1 MGDTK
6 VFESILAQ
14 VPLFSDL
21 PDEGLA
27 ELATKLHRRRFEHDQ
42 IIFHKNDP
50 GSTLYIII
58 SGKVKIALPSSDGEN
73 VLVALLST
81 GDFFGELSLFD
92 GEPRSATS
100 IATEPTDIL
109 TLDRDDLI
117 KYLSESPK
125 ASTAILAEL
134 SLRLRRTDELLSDAA
149 FCNLST
155 RLSKRILDLSDRYGQ
170 PNENGET
177 KINMRLRQQDLADM
191 VGATR
196 ESVNKMLKTYKQKKL
211 IDVQRGYI
219 TILDEAGL
227 RLRAR

>member
-1 MGDTK
+1 M

-14 VPLFSDL
+14 VPLFSHL
-21 PDEGLA
+21 PDEGLD
-27 ELATKLHRRRFEHDQ
+27 ELGGKLQRRRFEREQ

-58 SGKVKIALPSSDGEN
+58 SGKVKIVLPSAEGEA

-100 IATEPTDIL
+100 IASEPTDIL
-109 TLDRDDLI
+109 TLDQEDLFE
-117 KYLSESPK
+117 YLRGNPNAAEEIFS
-125 ASTAILAEL
+125 EL

-155 RLSKRILDLSDRYGQ
+155 RLSKRILDLAERYGQ
-170 PNENGET
+170 PNEEGNT
-177 KINMRLRQQDLADM
+177 RINMRLRQQDLADM

-196 ESVNKMLKTYKQKKL
+196 ESVNKMLKTYKLKNLLSIKS
-211 IDVQRGYI
+211 GYI
-219 TILDEAGL
+219 TILDEGAL
-227 RLRAR
+227 RLRTR

>member
-1 MGDTK
+1 M

-14 VPLFSDL
+14 VPLFSHL
-21 PDEGLA
+21 PDEGLD
-27 ELATKLHRRRFEHDQ
+27 ELGQKLQRRRFEREQ

-58 SGKVKIALPSSDGEN
+58 SGKVKIVLPSAEGEA

-100 IATEPTDIL
+100 IASEPTDIL
-109 TLDRDDLI
+109 TLDQEDLFE
-117 KYLSESPK
+117 YLRGNPNAAEEIFS
-125 ASTAILAEL
+125 EL

-155 RLSKRILDLSDRYGQ
+155 RLSKRILDLAERYGQ
-170 PNENGET
+170 PNEEGNT
-177 KINMRLRQQDLADM
+177 RINMRLRQQDLADM

-196 ESVNKMLKTYKQKKL
+196 ESVNKMLKTYKLKNLLSIK
-211 IDVQRGYI
+211 RGYI
-219 TILDEAGL
+219 TILDEGAL

>member
-1 MGDTK
+1 M

-14 VPLFSDL
+14 VPLFSHL
-21 PDEGLA
+21 PDEGLD
-27 ELATKLHRRRFEHDQ
+27 ELGGKLQRRRFESEQ

-58 SGKVKIALPSSDGEN
+58 SGKVKIVLPSAEGEA

-100 IATEPTDIL
+100 IASEPTDIL
-109 TLDRDDLI
+109 ILGQEDLFE
-117 KYLSESPK
+117 YLRGNPNAAEEIFS
-125 ASTAILAEL
+125 EL

-155 RLSKRILDLSDRYGQ
+155 RLSKRILDLAERYGQ
-170 PNENGET
+170 PNEEGNT
-177 KINMRLRQQDLADM
+177 RINMRLRQQDLADM

-196 ESVNKMLKTYKQKKL
+196 ESVNKMLKTYKLKNLLSIK
-211 IDVQRGYI
+211 RGYI
-219 TILDEAGL
+219 TILDEGAL

>member
-1 MGDTK
+1 M

-14 VPLFSDL
+14 VPLFSHL
-21 PDEGLA
+21 PDEGLD
-27 ELATKLHRRRFEHDQ
+27 ELGGKLQRRRFEREQ

-58 SGKVKIALPSSDGEN
+58 SGKVKIVLPSAEGEA

-100 IATEPTDIL
+100 IASEPTDIL
-109 TLDRDDLI
+109 TLDQENLFE
-117 KYLSESPK
+117 YLRGNPNAAEEIFS
-125 ASTAILAEL
+125 EL

-155 RLSKRILDLSDRYGQ
+155 RLSKRILDLAERYGQ
-170 PNENGET
+170 PNEEGNT
-177 KINMRLRQQDLADM
+177 RINMRLRQQDLADM

-196 ESVNKMLKTYKQKKL
+196 ESVNKMLKTYKLKNLLSIK
-211 IDVQRGYI
+211 RGYI
-219 TILDEAGL
+219 TILDEGAL

>member
-1 MGDTK
+1 M
-6 VFESILAQ
+6 FESILAQ
-14 VPLFSDL
+14 VPLFSHL

-27 ELATKLHRRRFEHDQ
+27 ELAAKLHRRRFEREQ

-58 SGKVKIALPSSDGEN
+58 SGKVKIALPSSEGEN

-100 IATEPTDIL
+100 IATEATDIL

-117 KYLSESPK
+117 TYLSENTK
-125 ASTAILAEL
+125 AATAILAEL

-155 RLSKRILDLSDRYGQ
+155 RLSKRIIDLSARYGQ
-170 PNENGET
+170 PDENGNI

-196 ESVNKMLKTYKQKKL
+196 ESVNKMLKTYKQKTL
-211 IDVQRGYI
+211 IELQRGYL
-219 TILDEAGL
+219 TILDDEGL
-227 RLRAR
+227 RRRAR

>member
-1 MGDTK
+1 M
-6 VFESILAQ
+6 FESILAQ
-14 VPLFSDL
+14 VPLFSHL
-21 PDEGLA
+21 PDEGLE
-27 ELATKLHRRRFEHDQ
+27 ELATRLHRRRFERDQ

-58 SGKVKIALPSSDGEN
+58 SGKVKIVLPSAEGEN

-100 IATEPTDIL
+100 IATESTDIL
-109 TLDRDDLI
+109 TLDQEDMF
-117 KYLSESPK
+117 KYIAENPK
-125 ASTAILAEL
+125 ASTAILSEL

-155 RLSKRILDLSDRYGQ
+155 RLSKRILELAGRYGQ
-170 PNENGET
+170 PDENGIT
-177 KINMRLRQQDLADM
+177 RINMRLRQQDLADM

-196 ESVNKMLKTYKQKKL
+196 ESVNKMLKTYKQKNL
-211 IDVQRGYI
+211 INLERGHI
-219 TILDEAGL
+219 TVIDEEGL
-227 RLRAR
+227 RRRAR

>member
-1 MGDTK
+1 M

-14 VPLFSDL
+14 VPLFSHL
-21 PDEGLA
+21 PDEGLD
-27 ELATKLHRRRFEHDQ
+27 ELGGKLQRRRFEREQ
-42 IIFHKNDP
+42 NIFHKHDP

-58 SGKVKIALPSSDGEN
+58 SGKVKIVLPSAEGEA

-100 IATEPTDIL
+100 IASEPTDIL
-109 TLDRDDLI
+109 TLDQEDLFE
-117 KYLSESPK
+117 YLRGSPN
-125 ASTAILAEL
+125 AAEEIFSEL

-155 RLSKRILDLSDRYGQ
+155 RLSKRILDLAERYGQ
-170 PNENGET
+170 PNEEGNT
-177 KINMRLRQQDLADM
+177 RINMRLRQQDLADM

-196 ESVNKMLKTYKQKKL
+196 ESVNKMLKTYKLKNLLSIKS
-211 IDVQRGYI
+211 GYI
-219 TILDEAGL
+219 TILDEGAL

>member
-1 MGDTK
+1 M
-6 VFESILAQ
+6 FESILAQ

-100 IATEPTDIL
+100 IATETTDIL

-117 KYLSESPK
+117 KYLSENPK

-170 PNENGET
+170 PDESGKT

-196 ESVNKMLKTYKQKKL
+196 ESVNKMLKVYKQKTL
-211 IDVQRGYI
+211 IDLQRGYI
-219 TILDEAGL
+219 TILDDEGL
-227 RLRAR
+227 RRRAR

>member
-1 MGDTK
+1 M

-14 VPLFSDL
+14 VPLFSHL
-21 PDEGLA
+21 PDEGLD
-27 ELATKLHRRRFEHDQ
+27 ELGGKLQRRRFESEQ

-58 SGKVKIALPSSDGEN
+58 SGKVKIVLPSAEGEA

-100 IATEPTDIL
+100 IASEPTDIL
-109 TLDRDDLI
+109 TLDQENLFE
-117 KYLSESPK
+117 YLRGNPNAAEEIFS
-125 ASTAILAEL
+125 EL

-155 RLSKRILDLSDRYGQ
+155 RLSKRILDLAERYGQ
-170 PNENGET
+170 PNEEGNT
-177 KINMRLRQQDLADM
+177 RINMRLRQQDLADM

-196 ESVNKMLKTYKQKKL
+196 ESVNKMLKTYKLKNLLSIK
-211 IDVQRGYI
+211 RGYI
-219 TILDEAGL
+219 TILDEGAL

>member
-1 MGDTK
+1 M

-14 VPLFSDL
+14 VPLFSHL
-21 PDEGLA
+21 PDEGLD
-27 ELATKLHRRRFEHDQ
+27 ELGGKLQRRRFEREQ

-58 SGKVKIALPSSDGEN
+58 SGKVKIVLPSAEGEA

-100 IATEPTDIL
+100 IASEPTDIL
-109 TLDRDDLI
+109 ILGQEDLFE
-117 KYLSESPK
+117 YLRGNPNAAEEIFS
-125 ASTAILAEL
+125 EL

-155 RLSKRILDLSDRYGQ
+155 RLSKRILDLAERYGQ
-170 PNENGET
+170 PNEEGNT
-177 KINMRLRQQDLADM
+177 RINMRLRQQDLADM

-196 ESVNKMLKTYKQKKL
+196 ESVNKMLKTYKLKNLLSIK
-211 IDVQRGYI
+211 RGYI
-219 TILDEAGL
+219 TILDEGAL

>member
-1 MGDTK
+1 M

-14 VPLFSDL
+14 VPLFSHL
-21 PDEGLA
+21 PDEGLD
-27 ELATKLHRRRFEHDQ
+27 ELGEKLQRRRFEREQ

-58 SGKVKIALPSSDGEN
+58 SGKVKIVLPSAEGEA

-100 IATEPTDIL
+100 IASEPTDIL
-109 TLDRDDLI
+109 TLDQEDLFE
-117 KYLSESPK
+117 YLRGNPNAAEEIFS
-125 ASTAILAEL
+125 EL

-155 RLSKRILDLSDRYGQ
+155 RLSKRILDLAERYGQ
-170 PNENGET
+170 PNEEGNT
-177 KINMRLRQQDLADM
+177 RINMRLRQQDLADM

-196 ESVNKMLKTYKQKKL
+196 ESVNKMLKTYKLKNLLSIKS
-211 IDVQRGYI
+211 GYI
-219 TILDEAGL
+219 TILDEGAL

>member
-1 MGDTK
+1 M
-6 VFESILAQ
+6 FESILAQ

>member
-1 MGDTK
+1 M

-14 VPLFSDL
+14 VPLFSHL
-21 PDEGLA
+21 PDEGLD
-27 ELATKLHRRRFEHDQ
+27 ELGGKLQRRRFEREQ

-58 SGKVKIALPSSDGEN
+58 SGKVKIVLPSAEGEA

-100 IATEPTDIL
+100 VASEPTDIL
-109 TLDRDDLI
+109 TLDQEDLFE
-117 KYLSESPK
+117 YLRGNPNAAEEIFS
-125 ASTAILAEL
+125 EL

-155 RLSKRILDLSDRYGQ
+155 RLSKRILDLAERYGQ
-170 PNENGET
+170 PNEEGNT
-177 KINMRLRQQDLADM
+177 RINMRLRQQDLADM

-196 ESVNKMLKTYKQKKL
+196 ESVNKMLKTYKLKNLLSIK
-211 IDVQRGYI
+211 RGYI
-219 TILDEAGL
+219 TILDEGAL

>member
-1 MGDTK
+1 M
-6 VFESILAQ
+6 FEAILAQ
-14 VPLFSDL
+14 VPLFKHL

-27 ELATKLHRRRFEHDQ
+27 DLGKKLRQRRFERDQ

-58 SGKVKIALPSSDGEN
+58 SGKVKIALPSAEGEN

-100 IATEPTDIL
+100 IAAESTDIL
-109 TLDRDDLI
+109 TLDQEDLFE
-117 KYLSESPK
+117 YLMGNPMAAKE
-125 ASTAILAEL
+125 IFAEL

-149 FCNLST
+149 FCDLST
-155 RLSKRILDLSDRYGQ
+155 RLSKRILDLAERYGQ
-170 PNENGET
+170 PLESGGT

-196 ESVNKMLKTYKQKKL
+196 ESVNKMLKTYKLKGL
-211 IDVQRGYI
+211 IQVEKGYVS
-219 TILDEAGL
+219 ILDQEAL
-227 RLRAR
+227 ERRAR

>member
-1 MGDTK
+1 M

-14 VPLFSDL
+14 VPLFSHL
-21 PDEGLA
+21 PDEGLD
-27 ELATKLHRRRFEHDQ
+27 ELGGKLQRRRFEREQ

-58 SGKVKIALPSSDGEN
+58 SGKVKIVLPSAEGEA

-100 IATEPTDIL
+100 IASEPTDIL
-109 TLDRDDLI
+109 TLDQKDLFE
-117 KYLSESPK
+117 YLRGNPNAAEEIFS
-125 ASTAILAEL
+125 EL

-155 RLSKRILDLSDRYGQ
+155 RLSKRILDLAERYGQ
-170 PNENGET
+170 PNEEGNIR
-177 KINMRLRQQDLADM
+177 INMRLRQQDLADM

-196 ESVNKMLKTYKQKKL
+196 ESVNKMLKTYKLKNL
-211 IDVQRGYI
+211 LSIQRGHI
-219 TILDEAGL
+219 TILDEGAL